1 MTQQKHSVSQDNLD
15 RVGSLI
21 TKAGVLADE
30 ETNQIATAPF
40 LFARI
45 KARISAEELR
55 LEDRSLWASFWPI
68 SKSAV
73 PAMVIIAAV
82 SFGLSVY
89 MGGNKNQTP
98 AFSVDAYLRTNES
111 GVENIVF
118 AERRPLTRDEV
129 LATIISRDEREAV
142 R

>member
-1 MTQQKHSVSQDNLD
+1 MTQEKPSLLPEQLD
-15 RVGSLI
+15 RLGRLI
-21 TKAGVLADE
+21 TKTGALTDANKSE
-30 ETNQIATAPF
+30 IANAPF

-45 KARISAEELR
+45 KARIASEEQR
-55 LEDRSLWASFWPI
+55 LENRNLWAGFWPI
-68 SKSAV
+68 SKREV
-73 PAMVIIAAV
+73 PAMVIIAAI

-89 MGGNKNQTP
+89 MNGNKNSTA

-129 LATIISRDEREAV
+129 LATIISRDEPEAG

>member
-1 MTQQKHSVSQDNLD
+1 MNQQKHSISQKKLD
-15 RVGSLI
+15 RVGGLI
-21 TKAGVLADE
+21 AKAGVLTDE
-30 ETNQIATAPF
+30 ETSEIATAPF

-45 KARISAEELR
+45 KARISSEEQR
-55 LEDRSLWASFWPI
+55 LGNRNLWASFWPI
-68 SKSAV
+68 SKRAV

-89 MGGNKNQTP
+89 MGGNKNQTA